1 MSNWNSPG
9 SARRWFR
16 QHVSIPKRVV
26 DEDGVW
32 RLCARAR
39 PATDINDQVHIM
51 LQLLGLGQ
59 LTDPGLNQAAD
70 DAFALLNGQE
80 RARLRMPV
88 LRSDRP
94 EQIVNWCRYILTQ
107 PAERAIELSRPLHPV
122 MGNLTHE
129 GAIAVGQVLRWGML
143 GEQPAPRQQ
152 PPDDLAGNAPG

>member
-1 MSNWNSPG
+1 MNNLNTPG

-26 DEDGVW
+26 DEEGVW

-39 PATDINDQVHIM
+39 TATDINEQAHIM

-70 DAFALLNGQE
+70 DAFALLNG
-80 RARLRMPV
+80 RDGAPLRLPV
-88 LRSDRP
+88 LSVGRP
-94 EQIVNWCRYILTQ
+94 EEIVGWCRYILTQ
-107 PAERAIELSRPLHPV
+107 PMERAVELSRPLHPV

-129 GAIAVGQVLRWGML
+129 GALAVGQVLRWGML

-152 PPDDLAGNAPG
+152 PPDDLAGTAPG

>member
-1 MSNWNSPG
+1 
-9 SARRWFR
+9 
-16 QHVSIPKRVV
+16 
-26 DEDGVW
+26 
-32 RLCARAR
+32 
-39 PATDINDQVHIM
+39 M

-88 LRSDRP
+88 LRADRP

-122 MGNLTHE
+122 MGNLTRE
-129 GAIAVGQVLRWGML
+129 GAIAVGQVLRWAML
-143 GEQPAPRQQ
+143 GEQPEPR
-152 PPDDLAGNAPG
+152 